1 MNFDYS
7 EEQALLKDSVERF
20 VRDNYNLEARN
31 ALVKSKTGFSADNWK
46 AMAELGWMAL
56 PFSEEDGGFGG
67 SQIDTMIVMEEFG
80 KGLVVEPYFASTVL
94 GAGAFRRGAS
104 SALKE
109 KLLPGIIEGSVQL
122 AFANFEEQARFAL
135 EDVATTAR
143 KDGDAFVLSGAK
155 SFVLNAETADHLV
168 VVARTSGERTDQ
180 RGITLFLVESGAE
193 GLSRTNYP
201 TVDGLR
207 ASEVTLQDVRVPAD
221 NVLGDVDG
229 GFSILNKVANDAV
242 LALCAEAVG
251 AMEVLYKDTVG
262 YTQQRVQFD
271 HPLSDFQA
279 LQHRMVEMF
288 MEYELSKSLLL
299 RATMETAH
307 GAPEAQRTVHALKHL
322 VSRAGAFIGENAVQ
336 LHGGMGMTE
345 ELRIGH
351 YFKRLLVIESL
362 FGNGDYHLDRFAA
375 AE

>member
-31 ALVKSKTGFSADNWK
+31 ALVKSKDGFSQENWN

-56 PFSEEDGGFGG
+56 PFSEDDGGFGG
-67 SQIDTMIVMEEFG
+67 NQIDTMIVMEEFG
-80 KGLVVEPYFASTVL
+80 KGLVVEPFFASTVL
-94 GAGAFRRGAS
+94 GGGALKRGAS

-109 KLLPGIIEGSVQL
+109 KVLPGVIDGSSQL
-122 AFANFEEQARFAL
+122 AFAYVEEQARFDL
-135 EDVATTAR
+135 ENVATTAR
-143 KDGDAFVLSGAK
+143 AEGAEFVLNGAK
-155 SFVLNAETADHLV
+155 SFVLNAATASLIV
-168 VVARTSGERTDQ
+168 VVARTSGERTD
-180 RGITLFLVESGAE
+180 RDGITLFLVDAKSE
-193 GLSRTNYP
+193 GVALQNYP

-207 ASEVTLQDVRVPAD
+207 ASELTLTNVRVPAE
-221 NVLGDVDG
+221 NVLGDVDK
-229 GFSILNKVANDAV
+229 GFTILQQVANDGV
-242 LALCAEAVG
+242 LALAAEAVG
-251 AMEVLYKDTVG
+251 AMEILYKDTVG

-271 HPLSDFQA
+271 RPLSDFQA

-288 MEYELSKSLLL
+288 MEYELAKSLLL
-299 RATMETAH
+299 RATMETVQ
-307 GAPEAQRTVHALKHL
+307 GIPEAQRSVHALKHL
-322 VSRAGAFIGENAVQ
+322 ISSTSAFVGENAVQ

-351 YFKRLLVIESL
+351 YFKRLLVIEPL
-362 FGNGDYHLDRFAA
+362 FGNGDYHLEKFAA